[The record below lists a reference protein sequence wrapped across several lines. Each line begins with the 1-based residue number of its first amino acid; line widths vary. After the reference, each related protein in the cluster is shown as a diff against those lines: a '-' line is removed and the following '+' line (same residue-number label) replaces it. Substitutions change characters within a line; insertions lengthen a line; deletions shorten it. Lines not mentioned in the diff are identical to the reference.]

1 MLCVLLAK
9 DMSLLLILVCGRKW
23 ECVWEVMCVCVWVFC
38 IYVFPI
44 VNIFSYSILPLH
56 CLFLSLSPPP
66 LICSWMVWYY
76 PKEHWVLFIYL
87 HFFSLFLVEKSL
99 DFSSDSLLFSS
110 TASTLWFCCANE
122 LFTSNIVFFNFIL
135 FYYFHFQANI
145 HMFIHY
151 DHLC

>member
-66 LICSWMVWYY
+66 PSYLQLDGLILSQRTLGIV
-76 PKEHWVLFIYL
+76 HLSSF
-87 HFFSLFLVEKSL
+87 FFSVFSGKKS
-99 DFSSDSLLFSS
+99 
-110 TASTLWFCCANE
+110 
-122 LFTSNIVFFNFIL
+122 
-135 FYYFHFQANI
+135 
-145 HMFIHY
+145 
-151 DHLC
+151 